1 MVKDFKPINTEF
13 KSRTEHKSVASA
25 FLVRVQGGPLN
36 THLGDVSRQQSK
48 IKQIIKPEGANNK
61 LSSETDYLG
70 GRVNRHMC
78 Q

>member
-1 MVKDFKPINTEF
+1 MFDNGSVSGIGIAAGCNP
-13 KSRTEHKSVASA
+13 VASA

-36 THLGDVSRQQSK
+36 THFGDVSRQQSK
-48 IKQIIKPEGANNK
+48 IKQIIKPEGANNR
-61 LSSETDYLG
+61 LSSETRYLG